1 MVLSPAAIV
10 SRSTRI
16 AQRLF
21 EERMLVITAQD
32 SRLHRFNEVGTFIWQ
47 LLERPMTVETICK
60 AIEEHFDGF
69 DAGKSFQEISDFL
82 VSLEKKKCV
91 SICQQKQ

>member
-1 MVLSPAAIV
+1 MALSPAIIV

-21 EERMLVITAQD
+21 EERMLVISAQD
-32 SRLHRFNEVGTFIWQ
+32 SKLHRFNEVGTFIWQ
-47 LLERPMTVETICK
+47 LLEKPATVGAICA

-91 SICQQKQ
+91 SICPQKQ

>member
-1 MVLSPAAIV
+1 MALSPLDVV
-10 SRSTRI
+10 SRATRI

-32 SRLHRFNEVGTFIWQ
+32 SQLHRFNEVGTFIWQ
-47 LLERPMTVETICK
+47 LLEKSMTVGAICT
-60 AIEEHFDGF
+60 AVEEHFDGF

-91 SICQQKQ
+91 SICPPKQ

>member
-1 MVLSPAAIV
+1 MALSPLDVV

-32 SRLHRFNEVGTFIWQ
+32 SQLHRFNEVGTFIWQ
-47 LLERPMTVETICK
+47 LLEKSMTVGAICT
-60 AIEEHFDGF
+60 AVEEHFDGF

-91 SICQQKQ
+91 SICPPKQ

>member
-1 MVLSPAAIV
+1 MVLSPNDIV

-32 SRLHRFNEVGTFIWQ
+32 SQLHRFNEVGTFIWQ
-47 LLERPMTVETICK
+47 LLEKPMTVDEISK
-60 AIEEHFDGF
+60 AVGKHFDGF
-69 DAGKSFQEISDFL
+69 DPKKSLQEISDFL
-82 VSLEKKKCV
+82 ISLEKKKCV
-91 SICQQKQ
+91 SICPQKQ